1 MVRSVLAF
9 VVIVTSFACAGPAR
23 AQECGRWHAFWYSV
37 ARDWKRNNCWPEPF
51 VGADRYAVRAPFVS
65 MVDNG
70 WRRQNLLADHHFEEG
85 APKLN
90 EAGRIKARWIVTQA
104 PKHHRTIYVSRADS
118 SEMTDARVAAVQEY
132 AAQLVEEGQIPP
144 VLQTDLEALG
154 WPAARV
160 DMIDR
165 SWQES
170 APAPRLPEPESSS
183 SSSQ

>member
-1 MVRSVLAF
+1 MVRSVLAL
-9 VVIVTSFACAGPAR
+9 VIIVTSFACAGPAQ
-23 AQECGRWHAFWYSV
+23 AQDCWRWEAFWHSV

-51 VGADRYAVRAPFVS
+51 VAADRYAVRAPFVL

-70 WRRQNLLADHHFEEG
+70 WRRQNLLADHHFEDG

-90 EAGRIKARWIVTQA
+90 KAGQIKARWIVTQA
-104 PKHHRTIYVSRADS
+104 PKHHRTIYVSQADS

-132 AAQLVEEGQIPP
+132 AAQLVDEGRIPP